1 MACAPAPAMIRHAMK
16 ARDYLEKALETR
28 RRADSIIDP
37 RIARM
42 MTSVAE
48 QYVRLP
54 QEASRRETADQP
66 IRGAD

>member
-1 MACAPAPAMIRHAMK
+1 MAMR

-28 RRADSIIDP
+28 RLADRIVDP

-48 QYVRLP
+48 QYVRLA
-54 QEASRRETADQP
+54 QEAARRETLDQP
-66 IRGAD
+66 IRGVD